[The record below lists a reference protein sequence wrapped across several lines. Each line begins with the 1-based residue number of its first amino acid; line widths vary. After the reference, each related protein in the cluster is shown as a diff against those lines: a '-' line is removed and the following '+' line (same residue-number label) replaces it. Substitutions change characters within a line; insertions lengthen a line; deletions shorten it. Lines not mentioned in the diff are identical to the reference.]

1 SFAGS
6 STFGLDLA
14 QSTRFPGD
22 SDTTRLVE
30 QLEDPEASTQ
40 QRVALLNS
48 LLSLSTSAIGKK
60 KQLTQILRI
69 CKQTIM
75 EENTLSSTLMLLK
88 KLFNTKDSDIV
99 SEVLCSLISNMSSV
113 LHSSLHEGS
122 KLKAVMLLFKMICV
136 TPALWPRFQPQSI
149 FKMISSL
156 IQYIGSV
163 DINDMSISNLVA
175 ILAALDPRANWMRSW
190 VHALSSRQI
199 MRASLP
205 SFACKAKNFICDR
218 PEWGSSKY
226 QSAFLH
232 YSPKELLILM
242 HTNLC
247 SVLFIWMKYDDLYAI
262 FGNDE
267 WTQILESVVSCEF
280 DRNNKSSS
288 NKTIAKLL
296 YEVAYCRTP
305 AEFLLSTSAV
315 RILSKIRSVC
325 GIRIIR
331 IALTVSPPSD
341 LSVPL
346 ICAEICGHIS
356 NHSRAKRY
364 EALLC
369 LCLLVSR
376 IGWAN
381 VGSYIHCD
389 FIEYNGDE
397 EINRVVREI
406 RAMRKIY
413 LNESLADYLKC
424 ESACNFAIPSH
435 FLEVTSADQK
445 LVVSKIMDLC
455 MREDDADESLVSTAH
470 LRLSAQVVALIW
482 QPRTGVDLL
491 KCFDCSLLLQDVINK
506 SYESGDSSA
515 LVMLRVFTLNLDVA
529 VELRS
534 QAKMLR
540 RLFQAL
546 STSNVSDVGQN

>member
-1 SFAGS
+1 
-6 STFGLDLA
+6 
-14 QSTRFPGD
+14 
-22 SDTTRLVE
+22 
-30 QLEDPEASTQ
+30 
-40 QRVALLNS
+40 
-48 LLSLSTSAIGKK
+48 
-60 KQLTQILRI
+60 
-69 CKQTIM
+69 
-75 EENTLSSTLMLLK
+75 
-88 KLFNTKDSDIV
+88 
-99 SEVLCSLISNMSSV
+99 
-113 LHSSLHEGS
+113 
-122 KLKAVMLLFKMICV
+122 
-136 TPALWPRFQPQSI
+136 
-149 FKMISSL
+149 
-156 IQYIGSV
+156 
-163 DINDMSISNLVA
+163 
-175 ILAALDPRANWMRSW
+175 
-190 VHALSSRQI
+190 
-199 MRASLP
+199 
-205 SFACKAKNFICDR
+205 
-218 PEWGSSKY
+218 
-226 QSAFLH
+226 
-232 YSPKELLILM
+232 M
-242 HTNLC
+242 HTSLC

-267 WTQILESVVSCEF
+267 WTQILESIVNREF

-305 AEFLLSTSAV
+305 AEFLLSISAV
-315 RILSKIRSVC
+315 RILSRIRSVC

-346 ICAEICGHIS
+346 ICAEISRHIS

-369 LCLLVSR
+369 LCLLASR

-381 VGSYIHCD
+381 LGSYIHCD
-389 FIEYNGDE
+389 FIECNGDE

-406 RAMRKIY
+406 RAVREIY
-413 LNESLADYLKC
+413 LGESLADYLKC

-435 FLEVTSADQK
+435 FVEVTSADQK

-455 MREDDADESLVSTAH
+455 MREGDAGESFVNASAH
-470 LRLSAQVVALIW
+470 LQLSAQLAALVW

-491 KCFDCSLLLQDVINK
+491 KCFDCSLLLHNVINK

-529 VELRS
+529 IELRS

-540 RLFQAL
+540 RLFQVVAL
-546 STSNVSDVGQN
+546 SFLNIAVPLLSCYSIRIFYSNENAKGEWWTFFT